1 MRRFVKRTR
10 VKYNQRNYLSQR
22 NYLFRYLLII
32 LFGEL
37 RGLINVTCRR
47 FLELRKDQMSIQD
60 KFIYIYTWRY
70 LLYTWDININGIPL
84 ISK

>member
-1 MRRFVKRTR
+1 MLFEKIYEMRRFVKRTR

-60 KFIYIYTWRY
+60 KFIYIY
-70 LLYTWDININGIPL
+70 LEIPSLYVGY
-84 ISK
+84 KY